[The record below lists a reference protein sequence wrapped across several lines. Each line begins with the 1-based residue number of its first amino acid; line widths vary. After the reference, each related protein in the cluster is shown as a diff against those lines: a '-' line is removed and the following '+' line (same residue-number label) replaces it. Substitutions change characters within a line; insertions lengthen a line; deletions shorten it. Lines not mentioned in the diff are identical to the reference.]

1 MKAVT
6 SDGSKFENPRH
17 LAKHQQNL
25 KRKQQK
31 LSRKQKGSNTRQK
44 ARRLVAKVQSKI
56 SRCRGDFLHKLS
68 RKIVNE
74 NQVIAVENLLA
85 LPGAPYDGAGSLV
98 NVKGMV
104 RNAPPLSTADPAGF
118 EIQQERG
125 SAFHAL
131 NLIQGGKRL
140 KTTN

>member
-104 RNAPPLSTADPAGF
+104 RNAPPLSTA
-118 EIQQERG
+118 
-125 SAFHAL
+125 AFHAL